1 MIRDLKQ
8 LQFFFAL
15 NPNKCVGVGDIK
27 VQLFTECRYG
37 KIVYIFLPMQ

>member
-15 NPNKCVGVGDIK
+15 NPNECTGVVDIK
-27 VQLFTECRYG
+27 VQLFLFY
-37 KIVYIFLPMQ
+37 FLV